1 MLFRAWGERQRRRRG
16 DSALWRMNFFGE
28 KPVGT
33 ERTETSRVD
42 SYVDDWLPLEE
53 SLGKVEHSI
62 AIMISELDEARR
74 NLRLFQVVV

>member
-42 SYVDDWLPLEE
+42 SYLVGRLVTF
-53 SLGKVEHSI
+53 GG
-62 AIMISELDEARR
+62 ELR
-74 NLRLFQVVV
+74 

>member
-28 KPVGT
+28 KLVGT
-33 ERTETSRVD
+33 GE
-42 SYVDDWLPLEE
+42 DDWLPLEE